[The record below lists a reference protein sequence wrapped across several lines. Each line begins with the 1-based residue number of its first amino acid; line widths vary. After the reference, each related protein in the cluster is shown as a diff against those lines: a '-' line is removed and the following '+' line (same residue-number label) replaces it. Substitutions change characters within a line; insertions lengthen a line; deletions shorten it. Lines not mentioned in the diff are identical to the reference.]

1 MKSNRGKE
9 LNIGFVLILIA
20 CILFLTGC
28 WGKRE
33 VEELA
38 PLIGVGIDLG
48 QKPGTYLIT
57 EQFSI
62 PKKGGVTGADIEGRT
77 ISVEASSAREAD
89 EKISKIAYRTPF
101 MGSLKV
107 IVIGEDAAKAGFNEI
122 LDFVQRFSEFRRSL
136 YLVLAKGK
144 AQSLLNMKMRTEA
157 LQLPAMYIKQNLEK
171 WETISTYPMVNL
183 GHYLTV
189 LGRKSTAP
197 IIPLVKSVKSG
208 DGGIEYKAEGKDG
221 AEEIQLEGAGVFRGD
236 RLVDFLTDKETKGYM
251 WLENKVIHRLID
263 TVGIEE
269 SKVNFGGQVLKS
281 TTKYKVS
288 DIDGTIGLQ
297 YQIKASIAVEEVLGL
312 KEQLSE
318 TEWVDL
324 MKGAEKSFAK
334 VIQKECELSIK
345 KERELGLDFLGIGRH
360 IEQKNPAY
368 WKTVKDQWEQKIAD
382 FPVSLNV
389 QVTIHHSGMSS
400 SSATTNST
408 GEGEE

>member
-38 PLIGVGIDLG
+38 PLIGIGFDLG

-57 EQFSI
+57 EQLAK
-62 PKKGGVTGADIEGRT
+62 PKQGGAAAAEVEDRT
-77 ISVEASSAREAD
+77 FSVEASSSREAY
-89 EKISKIAYRTPF
+89 EMVYKISNRMPF

-107 IVIGEDAAKAGFNEI
+107 IVIGEDAAKAGFNDV
-122 LDFVQRFSEFRRSL
+122 LDFAQRFSQFRRSM
-136 YLVLAKGK
+136 YLVLTKGK
-144 AQSLLNMKMRTEA
+144 AQSLLNLKLRNGR
-157 LQLPAMYIKQNLEK
+157 LPAMSIKLHMEQGDNL
-171 WETISTYPMVNL
+171 STFPTVHL

-197 IIPLVKSVKSG
+197 IIPLVKSIKSG
-208 DGGIEYKAEGKDG
+208 DGGIEYKAEGTDG
-221 AEEIQLEGAGVFRGD
+221 AEEILLEGAGVFRGD
-236 RLVDFLTDKETKGYM
+236 RLADFLTDNETKGYM
-251 WLENKVIHRLID
+251 WLENNVTHRAIN

-269 SKVNFGGQVLKS
+269 SKVSFGGQVLKS

-297 YQIKASIAVEEVLGL
+297 YQIKASIAVDEVLGL
-312 KEQLSE
+312 KKQLSE
-318 TEWVDL
+318 TEWLDL

-334 VIQKECELSIK
+334 VIQNECELSIK

-389 QVTIHHSGMSS
+389 QVEIHHSGMSS
-400 SSATTNST
+400 SSPTTN
-408 GEGEE
+408 

>member
-1 MKSNRGKE
+1 MKRTKLKMG
-9 LNIGFVLILIA
+9 LGVLLMA

-38 PLIGVGIDLG
+38 PLIGIGVDLG
-48 QKPGTYLIT
+48 QKPGTFLIT

-62 PKKGGVTGADIEGRT
+62 PKKGVATGADVQDRT
-77 ISVEASSAREAD
+77 ISVEASSYREAN
-89 EKISKIAYRTPF
+89 EMISKISFRTPF

-107 IVIGEDAAKAGFNEI
+107 MVIGEDVARAGYKDIF
-122 LDFVQRFSEFRRSL
+122 DFAQRFSEFRRTM
-136 YLVLAKGK
+136 YLVLTKGK

-157 LQLPAMYIKQNLEK
+157 LPAMYIKNNLER
-171 WETISTYPMVNL
+171 WEAISTYPQVNL

-221 AEEIQLEGAGVFRGD
+221 AEEMLVEGAGVFRGD

-251 WLENKVIHRLID
+251 WLENNVVHRLIN
-263 TVGIEE
+263 TVDIEG
-269 SKVNFGGQVLKS
+269 SNVNFGGQVLKS
-281 TTKYKVS
+281 TTKYKVRGK
-288 DIDGTIGLQ
+288 DGIIGLQ
-297 YQIKASIAVEEVLGL
+297 YQIKASIAVDEVMGL

-334 VIQKECELSIK
+334 VIQQECELSIK
-345 KERELGLDFLGIGRH
+345 RERELGLDFLGIGRH
-360 IEQKNPAY
+360 IEQKNPKY
-368 WKTVKDQWEQKIAD
+368 WKTVKDQWEQKIPD
-382 FPVSLNV
+382 FPVSLDV
-389 QVTIHHSGMSS
+389 QVKINHSGMSS
-400 SSATTNST
+400 SSVTTNSP